1 MKLSIQ
7 MKKVPFV
14 CGAKPVPCVWDISSF
29 ITPFLRMVHDF
40 GNVHHFWLHKS
51 VEGNVVL
58 HFKRYTKDR
67 WLPDSADPTT
77 YLSDE
82 DKYGILVFK
91 EKPHGRPKLVQP
103 MLPLADEELEKLK
116 TSVTKMF
123 KHPLLQDEKLE
134 ERKLWWEEYLAGNA
148 FKPQNTMWPVGV
160 LRQKR
165 VAQNSADVSM
175 AREATD
181 GLEHAEVEMPMVYS
195 GHYLDPNRKEKIIH
209 ENRSMNNGEWP
220 VKKVVKERINPR
232 THKKQYLVEWKPSWV
247 EAEEM
252 SDKCMQAWEAKKKKI

>member
-1 MKLSIQ
+1 MA
-7 MKKVPFV
+7 M
-14 CGAKPVPCVWDISSF
+14 
-29 ITPFLRMVHDF
+29 
-40 GNVHHFWLHKS
+40 
-51 VEGNVVL
+51 
-58 HFKRYTKDR
+58 
-67 WLPDSADPTT
+67 
-77 YLSDE
+77 
-82 DKYGILVFK
+82 
-91 EKPHGRPKLVQP
+91 PKFQCMP

-181 GLEHAEVEMPMVYS
+181 GLEHAEVEMPMVRRRS
-195 GHYLDPNRKEKIIH
+195 DSRIELKKLKNFLHQHASLDETEDRANQFLLKLERNLKSYKDLLEQLQEASKEDEAKIQRLENEMEEFSILALDGDETMCDLKLLVTNIAKRKQDTTEK
-209 ENRSMNNGEWP
+209 EE
-220 VKKVVKERINPR
+220 KQKERAHER
-232 THKKQYLVEWKPSWV
+232 ELQMEKLQTREGTSVEKNLIRIKRFRWKS
-247 EAEEM
+247 
-252 SDKCMQAWEAKKKKI
+252 